1 MVYGN
6 IYVYEQNCANKNV
19 REVRERLK
27 ILYFTHVHVLFS
39 SVTPFFCMA

>member
-1 MVYGN
+1 MSV
-6 IYVYEQNCANKNV
+6 NKNV
-19 REVRERLK
+19 QIKHVREVCERMK